1 MPIDVS
7 DTGTVRTISIN
18 RPAKANALLATD
30 IPALEQAVIGASEH
44 CRALVF
50 AGTGG
55 RNFSAGM
62 DLNTFQGVSEIE
74 ARRIIGSIG
83 SLLRAIRHAPQIS
96 IVAVEGA
103 CMGAAFELAL
113 AADLR
118 VGHAEALVGLP
129 EVKLGIPSV
138 VDAALLHHY
147 VGLSTAK
154 QMLLTGEPQTA
165 GELAHT
171 GLVNRTVPRENVVE
185 VAEEWAAELA
195 ALPALAVREQRALI
209 DEWLNVSLQNAVDQS
224 INTFGRMF
232 RSSETSE
239 HVARYAAD
247 RK

>member
-1 MPIDVS
+1 MTVDVE
-7 DTGTVRTISIN
+7 DTGNVRTLTLN
-18 RPAKANALLATD
+18 RPAKANALLPGD
-30 IPALEQAVIGASEH
+30 VRALEQAVISAPEG
-44 CRALVF
+44 CRALVLSG
-50 AGTGG
+50 AGG

-62 DLNTFQGVSEIE
+62 DLSTFRGASEAE
-74 ARRIIGSIG
+74 ARSIIADIG
-83 SLLRAIRHAPQIS
+83 SLMRTVRHAPQLS

-103 CMGAAFELAL
+103 CVGAAFELAL

-118 VGHAEALVGLP
+118 VAHSEAVVGLP

-154 QMLLTGEPQTA
+154 EMLLTGELKSVA
-165 GELAHT
+165 ELART
-171 GLVNRTVPRENVVE
+171 GLVNRVVPREDVVS
-185 VAEEWAAELA
+185 AALEWAGELA

-232 RSSETSE
+232 RTTDTTDSID
-239 HVARYAAD
+239 RYSQN
-247 RK
+247 RE